1 MRNKSG
7 KLIVSTLMATSAI
20 IAVSPASQA
29 EAAPNL
35 GQLVVDAQ
43 NAGNVLKWAI
53 SVEGS
58 ADGVTQPWEQFNNA
72 KQAIA
77 KVEAA
82 LSKASFSEKLK
93 YESLLI
99 EPKTQLQRA
108 QGYLDAITASGKIH
122 AKTNALSL
130 AVQANSLDQ
139 VEKAYHEMTAEFR
152 KQTILLDRVYGQ
164 STRDRIRGAVK
175 GPAEKLIAELKNDV
189 TVHMLANGAQEDL
202 RRGRYTEATAKVYEA
217 QAILN
222 AETLKWEKSLQ
233 AAINTI
239 NTALPM
245 NAISVTRVDNNT
257 VLIKLNRSVSSVKTS
272 DFTANNGMTFS
283 SASLSS
289 DGFSVTLKTSVQVP
303 GTTYTIKYKN
313 GSVSFAV
320 PGNISPVYI
329 GDKNVQHKETTEVLS
344 ISTVFKDTNNQAVR
358 IDVPTGVKLISVNGV
373 ANNTSGA
380 KSVNAQTD
388 NNGAIQIVF
397 TASNSNQAA
406 LDKTISIYKIVKNK
420 VVETQTSGVFNLY
433 APAKE
438 GAFANKKVR
447 FIDNKNNYFVT
458 TEGIKYSWKIYNDI
472 FQNEGINVSL
482 DSFKSELDI
491 GDTMNGEYHQVST
504 SLFNISKNA
513 SVAAVKLDSK
523 FLIKA
528 GTSGYR
534 IHGNKVELKGTAAP
548 NYELYFFKNNSSSIG
563 KVKADSKGN
572 WNFVADV
579 DANAVTDITIFQQT
593 AGKAI
598 PAFVGWGETTLRVV
612 EGPFA
617 VGTITE
623 GTSKD
628 DDLSN
633 EKITFT
639 ISPVQHGN
647 GAILAQDQA
656 TITKQASII
665 VVDGDGTKVKYTNN
679 HNKTTFAQ
687 EKGAFSIN
695 FGLFSTRKND
705 GQLIDE
711 GKDRKLTGPLT
722 IVSIEGITN
731 EYGLQ
736 LRTKTTDQIKNY

>member
-1 MRNKSG
+1 
-7 KLIVSTLMATSAI
+7 MAATAM
-20 IAVSPASQA
+20 IAVTPTPQA
-29 EAAPNL
+29 EAASNL
-35 GQLVVDAQ
+35 NQLVVDAQ

-72 KQAIA
+72 KQAIG

-82 LSKASFSEKLK
+82 LAKASFSDKLK

-108 QGYLDAITASGKIH
+108 QGYLDAITASSKIH

-130 AVQANSLDQ
+130 AVQANNLDQ

-189 TVHMLANGAQEDL
+189 TVHMLAKGAQEDL
-202 RRGRYTEATAKVYEA
+202 RRGRYAEVSAKVYEA

-233 AAINTI
+233 SAIDSI
-239 NTALPM
+239 NHALPM
-245 NAISVTRVDNNT
+245 NAVSATRLDNTT
-257 VLIKLNRSVSSVKTS
+257 VLVKLNRSVSSVKVS
-272 DFTANNGMTFS
+272 DFTGNHGLTFS
-283 SASLSS
+283 SATLSS
-289 DGFSVTLKTSVQVP
+289 DGFTVTLKTSVQVP

-313 GSVSFAV
+313 SAVSFGV
-320 PGNISPVYI
+320 PGNISPIYI
-329 GDKNVQHKETTEVLS
+329 GDKNVQHKETTEALS
-344 ISTVFKDTNNQAVR
+344 LSAVFKGTSNQAIR
-358 IDVPTGVKLISVNGV
+358 LDLPAGVKLISVNGV
-373 ANNTSGA
+373 ANDNAGV

-388 NNGAIQIVF
+388 KNGSIQIVF
-397 TASNSNQAA
+397 TATNSNQAA
-406 LDKTISIYKIVKNK
+406 LDKTISFHKIVNK
-420 VVETQTSGVFNLY
+420 KAVETQTSGVFNLY

-438 GAFANKKVR
+438 GPFANKKVR
-447 FIDNKNNYFVT
+447 FIDSKSNYFVT
-458 TEGIKYSWKIYNDI
+458 EDGMKYSWKVYNDI

-482 DSFKSELDI
+482 DSFKSGLDV
-491 GDTMNGEYHQVST
+491 GDTINGEYHQVST

-513 SVAAVKLDSK
+513 SIAAVKLDAK
-523 FLIKA
+523 FTIKA
-528 GTSGYR
+528 GTTGYR
-534 IHGNKVELKGTAAP
+534 VQGNKVELKGTAEP
-548 NYELYFFKNNSSSIG
+548 NYELFFFKNNSVSIG
-563 KVKADSKGN
+563 KAKADSKGN
-572 WNFVADV
+572 WTFVANV
-579 DANAVTDITIFQQT
+579 DPNTVTDFSIFQQT

-598 PAFVGWGETTLRVV
+598 PAFVGWGETVLRVV

-617 VGTITE
+617 LGNITE

-628 DDLSN
+628 DNLSN
-633 EKITFT
+633 EKITFS
-639 ISPVQHGN
+639 ISPIQYAN

-656 TITKQASII
+656 IITKQASII

-679 HNKTTFAQ
+679 QNKTTFYQA
-687 EKGAFSIN
+687 KGAFTID
-695 FGLFSTRKND
+695 FGVFSTRKSD
-705 GQLIDE
+705 GQLIE
-711 GKDRKLTGPLT
+711 QGKDRKLTGPLT

-731 EYGLQ
+731 EYNLPIQ
-736 LRTKTTDQIKNY
+736 IKATDQIKNY

>member
-7 KLIVSTLMATSAI
+7 KLIVSTLVATSAI
-20 IAVSPASQA
+20 IAVTPGSQV
-29 EAAPNL
+29 EATSNL
-35 GQLVVDAQ
+35 NQLVVDAQ

-58 ADGVTQPWEQFNNA
+58 ADGVTQPWKQFNNA
-72 KQAIA
+72 KQAIG
-77 KVEAA
+77 KVETA
-82 LSKASFSEKLK
+82 LAKASFSEKLK

-108 QGYLDAITASGKIH
+108 QGYLDAITASNKIH

-130 AVQANSLDQ
+130 AVQANNLDQ

-175 GPAEKLIAELKNDV
+175 GPAEKLISELKNDV
-189 TVHMLANGAQEDL
+189 TVHMLAKGAQEDL
-202 RRGRYTEATAKVYEA
+202 NRGRYTEASAKVYEA
-217 QAILN
+217 QAILT

-233 AAINTI
+233 AAINNI
-239 NTALPM
+239 NNALPM
-245 NAISVTRVDNNT
+245 NAVAVTRVDNTT
-257 VLIKLNRSVSSVKTS
+257 VLVKLNRSISSVKAS
-272 DFTANNGMTFS
+272 DFTANNGMTIS

-289 DGFSVTLKTSVQVP
+289 DGFNVTLKTSVQVP

-329 GDKNVQHKETTEVLS
+329 GDKNIQHKETTEVLS
-344 ISTVFKDTNNQAVR
+344 LSTVFKNTSNQAVR
-358 IDVPTGVKLISVNGV
+358 IDIPAGVKLISVNGA
-373 ANNTSGA
+373 ANNNAGA

-388 NNGAIQIVF
+388 KNGAIQIVF
-397 TASNSNQAA
+397 TANNSNQAA
-406 LDKTISIYKIVKNK
+406 LDKTIAIHKIVKNK
-420 VVETQTSGVFNLY
+420 AVETQTSGVFNLY
-433 APAKE
+433 APPKE
-438 GAFANKKVR
+438 GAIGNKAVR

-458 TEGIKYSWKIYNDI
+458 TEGVKYSWKIYNDI

-482 DSFKSELDI
+482 DSFKSGLDI
-491 GDTMNGEYHQVST
+491 GDTINGEYHQVST

-513 SVAAVKLDSK
+513 SIAAVKLDTK
-523 FLIKA
+523 FAVKA

-534 IHGNKVELKGTAAP
+534 IHGNKVELKGTAEP
-548 NYELYFFKNNSSSIG
+548 NYELFFFKNNGTSLG
-563 KVKADSKGN
+563 KAKADSKGN
-572 WNFVADV
+572 WTFVAEV
-579 DANAVTDITIFQQT
+579 DTNAVTDFSIFQQT

-598 PAFVGWGETTLRVV
+598 PAYVGWGETTLRVV

-617 VGTITE
+617 VGSITE

-639 ISPVQHGN
+639 ISPVQYAN
-647 GAILAQDQA
+647 GAVIAQDQA
-656 TITKQASII
+656 IITKQASII

-679 HNKTTFAQ
+679 QNKTIFSQT
-687 EKGAFSIN
+687 KGAFSID
-695 FGLFSTRKND
+695 FGLLSTRKSD
-705 GQLIDE
+705 GQLIDQ
-711 GKDRKLTGPLT
+711 GKDHKLTGPLT

-736 LRTKTTDQIKNY
+736 IQTKPTNQIKNY

>member
-1 MRNKSG
+1 M
-7 KLIVSTLMATSAI
+7 IASTLMVATAI
-20 IAVSPASQA
+20 IAVTPEHQADAAS
-29 EAAPNL
+29 NL
-35 GQLVVDAQ
+35 NQLVVDAQ

-58 ADGVTQPWEQFNNA
+58 ADGITQPWEQFNNA
-72 KQAIA
+72 KQAIG
-77 KVEAA
+77 KVEDA
-82 LSKASFSEKLK
+82 LAKASFSEKLK

-108 QGYLDAITASGKIH
+108 QGYLDAITASSKIH

-130 AVQANSLDQ
+130 AVQANNLDQ

-189 TVHMLANGAQEDL
+189 TVHMLVKGAQEDL
-202 RRGRYTEATAKVYEA
+202 RRGRYTEASTKVYEA

-222 AETLKWEKSLQ
+222 AEALKWEMSLQ
-233 AAINTI
+233 AAIHTI
-239 NTALPM
+239 NNALPM
-245 NAISVTRVDNNT
+245 NAVSVTRVDNTT
-257 VLIKLNRSVSSVKTS
+257 VLVKLNRSVNSVKAS
-272 DFTANNGMTFS
+272 DFIVNNGMTFS

-289 DGFSVTLKTSVQVP
+289 DGLSVTLKTSVQVP
-303 GTTYTIKYKN
+303 GNTYTVKYKN
-313 GSVSFAV
+313 SSVSFVV

-329 GDKNVQHKETTEVLS
+329 GDKNVQHKETTDVLS
-344 ISTVFKDTNNQAVR
+344 LSTVFKDTNNQTVR
-358 IDVPTGVKLISVNGV
+358 LDIPAGVKLISVNGV
-373 ANNTSGA
+373 ANNNAGA
-380 KSVNAQTD
+380 KSINTQTD
-388 NNGAIQIVF
+388 KNGAIQITF
-397 TASNSNQAA
+397 TATNVNQAA
-406 LDKTISIYKIVKNK
+406 LDKAISIHKVVKNK

-438 GAFANKKVR
+438 GAISNKIVR
-447 FIDNKNNYFVT
+447 FIDSKNNYLVT
-458 TEGIKYSWKIYNDI
+458 TEGMKYSWKIYNDI

-482 DSFKSELDI
+482 DSFKSGLDI
-491 GDTMNGEYHQVST
+491 GDTINGEYHQVST

-513 SVAAVKLDSK
+513 SIAAVKLDAK
-523 FLIKA
+523 FAVKT

-534 IHGNKVELKGTAAP
+534 IHGNKVELKGTAEP
-548 NYELYFFKNNSSSIG
+548 NYELFFFKNNSASIG
-563 KVKADSKGN
+563 KAKADSRGN
-572 WNFVADV
+572 WTFVADL
-579 DANAVTDITIFQQT
+579 DTNAVTDFSIFQQT

-617 VGTITE
+617 VGNITE
-623 GTSKD
+623 GKSKD

-639 ISPVQHGN
+639 ISPIQYAN
-647 GAILAQDQA
+647 GSVLAQDQA

-679 HNKTTFAQ
+679 QNKTTFSQ
-687 EKGAFSIN
+687 TKNAFSID
-695 FGLFSTRKND
+695 FGLLSTRKSD
-705 GQLIDE
+705 GQVIDQ

-731 EYGLQ
+731 EYGLKIQ
-736 LRTKTTDQIKNY
+736 TKLTDQIKNY